1 MSRRS
6 SSKDS
11 GPSIEG
17 YLDKKAASGMHAWQK
32 KYFVAKKG
40 KLVYWKNE
48 SDRNTSGSNY
58 KTVSLRG
65 AKVKKVR
72 KEGSTNSNE
81 FVVIT
86 TEKEYH
92 LRANTAKEMS
102 NWKEKLTEVINY
114 KKSQKSRNSSM
125 VASAAQVPFIE
136 AAMQVTI
143 PGTPPRD
150 LWVRVNKLEKKM
162 TFAESEKRMNEGKAN
177 VAGALQLDKAQLSKH
192 GSREFRL
199 HVLTPTKR
207 TYSFQLADKADLNTW
222 VSALLLLDITFL
234 SRGEAEGTAPGAVPE
249 RAASGSSGRRSGN
262 SSAGFSG
269 GPKASASNPAS
280 GSGVNPT
287 PEPVRAIMVADW
299 IRDFDE
305 LVANRKRQDAVMIA
319 FTAAERFFQ
328 MDNGGD
334 PSDDQAVVRENE
346 ELDVHQTVEC
356 AERLIDD
363 LNVRYND
370 CHPDRM
376 DLFELYLAQY
386 NNRLITQLD
395 MIGVSSPECL
405 AEYTPEELKMV
416 IQLLTTYLNDVVYPA
431 IEGTTIGQRVLVDK
445 FETDKHVLIEAFT
458 DKALAII
465 TDILRRSCKKLLTMD
480 PEVFNQRS
488 SNILRTVTVNDIF
501 RVVLN
506 QVCEILYCTHWLV
519 PAFGLL
525 MLFFSWPCVSLRL
538 KLEISE
544 ECEVVALNNNMIFS
558 CIKAIQT
565 YTLVVASYLPI
576 MNPDLKFM
584 CVDCCQCGNIRL
596 ASTSLHEAIAN
607 HA

>member
-17 YLDKKAASGMHAWQK
+17 YLEKKAASGMHAWQK

-58 KTVSLRG
+58 KTVSLRS

-114 KKSQKSRNSSM
+114 KKNQKSRNSSM

-222 VSALLLLDITFL
+222 VSALLLLDVTFL
-234 SRGEAEGTAPGAVPE
+234 SRGEAESTTGGAAPE
-249 RAASGSSGRRSGN
+249 RAASGSSGRRSGGI
-262 SSAGFSG
+262 STGSSG
-269 GPKASASNPAS
+269 GAKATSSSTPAS
-280 GSGVNPT
+280 GAAGGNPAA
-287 PEPVRAIMVADW
+287 PEPVRAIMVAEW

-305 LVANRKRQDAVMIA
+305 LVANRKRNDAVMIA

-328 MDNGGD
+328 MDSHPDGN
-334 PSDDQAVVRENE
+334 PSDEDQTIVRENE

-506 QVCEILYCTHWLV
+506 QVCE
-519 PAFGLL
+519 
-525 MLFFSWPCVSLRL
+525 
-538 KLEISE
+538 
-544 ECEVVALNNNMIFS
+544 
-558 CIKAIQT
+558 
-565 YTLVVASYLPI
+565 
-576 MNPDLKFM
+576 
-584 CVDCCQCGNIRL
+584 
-596 ASTSLHEAIAN
+596 
-607 HA
+607 